1 MGYVFLL
8 KKLAYVCF
16 LGRKFSEA
24 EKYLLI
30 VVDLIPKLTKNPVN
44 LFASQKNLVLFYT
57 YTNLEQAIA
66 LCSRLEKD

>member
-30 VVDLIPKLTKNPVN
+30 VTEMMPKLTKNPVN
-44 LFASQKNLVLFYT
+44 LFTSQKNLVLFYT
-57 YTNLEQAIA
+57 YSDLEQAIA
-66 LCSRLEKD
+66 LI